1 MKRLFRAVWTDK
13 SLLLVL
19 VPIAFL
25 LTAVVANR
33 SATDD
38 VERTSATSSTTTTT
52 VAANG
57 TEEAVSEV
65 PQPTYAP
72 ESFAAGGRTVTD
84 DNGNLVRIPNGVGG
98 STGAAPYSGVA
109 QVAGASQENPTT
121 TPDDATT
128 TVPDAATTTDPNAS
142 TTTVPTS
149 TTTTLPREPTPVVSE
164 SPIGVLLPV
173 SAIGVV
179 GVGWIALSV
188 RRRKRPAAAAGSSS

>member
-25 LTAVVANR
+25 LTAMVVNR

-52 VAANG
+52 TVAANG
-57 TEEAVSEV
+57 DEDAVAEV

-84 DNGNLVRIPNGVGG
+84 DNGNLVRIPNGVAGG
-98 STGAAPYSGVA
+98 TSGGTYRGDA
-109 QVAGASQENPTT
+109 QVAGVSQTSPTAAAPDGAATT
-121 TPDDATT
+121 TTVPGATT
-128 TVPDAATTTDPNAS
+128 TVPTT
-142 TTTVPTS
+142 
-149 TTTTLPREPTPVVSE
+149 TTTTLPGEPTPVVSE

-179 GVGWIALSV
+179 GAGWIALSV
-188 RRRKRPAAAAGSSS
+188 RRRKRASTAAAAGSS

>member
-57 TEEAVSEV
+57 SEEAVDEV

-84 DNGNLVRIPNGVGG
+84 DNGNLVRIPNGVAGG
-98 STGAAPYSGVA
+98 TSSGTYRGDA
-109 QVAGASQENPTT
+109 QVAGVSQTSPTAAAPDGAATT
-121 TPDDATT
+121 TTVPGATT
-128 TVPDAATTTDPNAS
+128 TVPTT
-142 TTTVPTS
+142 
-149 TTTTLPREPTPVVSE
+149 TTTTLPGEPTPVVSE

-179 GVGWIALSV
+179 GAGWIALSV
-188 RRRKRPAAAAGSSS
+188 RRRKRASTAAAAGSS